1 MKTAASRSL
10 LVGIGNAGVSVLDRI
25 AIEFPALQGMLVIN
39 NDADSL
45 NASVVEKRIVLPCH
59 EEADVSSGF
68 LAIEEEFCAAIRGAS
83 SVIFCGGL
91 GGELGSFLIP
101 ALAACAKADGITTLA
116 SVGIPF
122 SFEGRQKRESAASA
136 LLKLH
141 DLCDGVA
148 VIENDR
154 LAGGVPSTAAVGE
167 AFVAADRVLQSS
179 LLALQGM
186 LATSG
191 PVKISRSDLASVL
204 GTSGSMTHFGHGR
217 AEGANRLHEALEDA
231 LKSPL
236 LTLAG
241 KGSALKEASSVLL
254 LLSGPADLSF
264 AEVQR
269 SVSELERM
277 AGERCQVKVGV
288 HAGEAQGARLE
299 LFLLASSGGA
309 SRKAVAPPKVSAPTP
324 ASAPEEQPAP
334 AETPARVIPPEQPEP
349 QEMQPEPSVKKAPS
363 VKESKGSKTTKA
375 GPSQQTQGVFDLE
388 SYQRGRFDKS
398 EPTIVEGEDLDIPTF
413 LRKGIKLGAAL
424 KH

>member
-1 MKTAASRSL
+1 MKNTASRSL
-10 LVGIGNAGVSVLDRI
+10 LIGIGNAGVSVLDRI
-25 AIEFPALQGMLVIN
+25 AVEFPAFRGMLVIN
-39 NDADSL
+39 NDVDSL
-45 NASVVEKRIVLPCH
+45 NASVVEKRIALPSP
-59 EEADVSSGF
+59 EEGDVSSGF
-68 LAIEEEFCAAIRGAS
+68 LAIEEEFSAAIRGAS

-122 SFEGRQKRESAASA
+122 SFEGRQKREAAASA

-167 AFVAADRVLQSS
+167 AFVAADRALQSS

-191 PVKISRSDLASVL
+191 PVKITRSDLASVL
-204 GTSGSMTHFGHGR
+204 GNAGSMTHFGHGR
-217 AEGANRLHEALEDA
+217 AEGANRLYEALEDA

-241 KGSALKEASSVLL
+241 KGSVLKDISSVLL

-269 SVSELERM
+269 AVSELERM
-277 AGERCQVKVGV
+277 AGDRCQVKVGV
-288 HAGEAQGARLE
+288 HAGETQGDRLE
-299 LFLLASSGGA
+299 LFLLASSGGT
-309 SRKAVAPPKVSAPTP
+309 SRKSAAPSKVIAPTP
-324 ASAPEEQPAP
+324 AP
-334 AETPARVIPPEQPEP
+334 TPADPSDRVVPSEQPEP
-349 QEMQPEPSVKKAPS
+349 REMPSESIVKKAAPL
-363 VKESKGSKTTKA
+363 KESRGSKTTKA
-375 GPSQQTQGVFDLE
+375 GSSQQTQGVFDLE

-413 LRKGIKLGAAL
+413 LRKGVKLGSAF